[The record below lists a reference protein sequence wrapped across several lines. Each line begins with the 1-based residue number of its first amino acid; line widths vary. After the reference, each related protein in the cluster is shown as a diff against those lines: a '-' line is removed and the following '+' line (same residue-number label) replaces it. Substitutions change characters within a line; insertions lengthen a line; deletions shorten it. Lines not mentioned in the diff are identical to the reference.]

1 MALAVK
7 KSIVILGC
15 QMPVILQWIKH
26 ASTDH
31 FNNFFKIKE
40 NNLIFL
46 LRFTICNNIILDKL
60 VVFFQTRY
68 ISNAYHYFLIDK
80 YDMELWIES
89 TKDPKCPLAA
99 ARCVS
104 ARGLWVSLEL
114 TSKSSSL
121 LYREKSEK
129 TLNFVS
135 FSFENP
141 CRNVIFQV

>member
-1 MALAVK
+1 MHPQ
-7 KSIVILGC
+7 IIL
-15 QMPVILQWIKH
+15 II
-26 ASTDH
+26 
-31 FNNFFKIKE
+31 FFKIKE

-80 YDMELWIES
+80 NDMELWIES
-89 TKDPKCPLAA
+89 TKDPKCPLVA
-99 ARCVS
+99 ARRVA

-135 FSFENP
+135 FSFGNP
-141 CRNVIFQV
+141 CRSIIFQVQWRHLICSPL

>member
-80 YDMELWIES
+80 NDMELWIES
-89 TKDPKCPLAA
+89 TKDPKCPLVATRRVA
-99 ARCVS
+99 

-114 TSKSSSL
+114 ASKSSSL
-121 LYREKSEK
+121 LYREKCWK
-129 TLNFVS
+129 N
-135 FSFENP
+135 
-141 CRNVIFQV
+141 